1 MAEKILVIDDD
12 PETLKFLTLI
22 LSRMGYQVLTAK
34 DGIQALDMAHSENPG
49 LIVLDVMLPGLD
61 GYEVA
66 RSLRRH
72 PETALTPIL
81 MFTVKSLVEDK
92 LAGYEAGVDIYL
104 TKPVHPVELQAN
116 IKALLAQKKA
126 RTDVLAKQGY
136 VVGVLAPK
144 GGLGV
149 STVALNLA
157 IIYHQNHHAKVI
169 AAEMRPGQGSWAQE
183 LNFANPVGLA
193 NLLRMNPAEITPSI
207 VEEQLVS
214 TLYGVHLLL
223 ASNTSKDVEY
233 ISALAQYEAVVEQMA
248 VLVPLVILDIGTN
261 FHPAYD
267 VLTGLCNEII
277 LVTEPQPIAL
287 KQTRTLVDELRTR
300 SFGSGRALTVV
311 TVNRTRAEI
320 TLPVSQIEQILKTPV
335 AMGFPPATEL
345 AYMAAT
351 RAAPMGLLQPE
362 GIIAQQFSNLA
373 GNLSRHLASKGD

>member
-12 PETLKFLTLI
+12 PETLKFLNLI

-126 RTDVLAKQGY
+126 RTDILTKQGY

-157 IIYHQNHHAKVI
+157 ISYHQNYHTKVI

-183 LNFANPVGLA
+183 LNFSNPVGLV
-193 NLLRMNPAEITPSI
+193 NLLRMNPEEIAPTI

-214 TLYGVHLLL
+214 TLYGVRLLL

-233 ISALAQYEAVVEQMA
+233 ISAL
-248 VLVPLVILDIGTN
+248 
-261 FHPAYD
+261 
-267 VLTGLCNEII
+267 
-277 LVTEPQPIAL
+277 
-287 KQTRTLVDELRTR
+287 
-300 SFGSGRALTVV
+300 S
-311 TVNRTRAEI
+311 
-320 TLPVSQIEQILKTPV
+320 
-335 AMGFPPATEL
+335 
-345 AYMAAT
+345 
-351 RAAPMGLLQPE
+351 
-362 GIIAQQFSNLA
+362 
-373 GNLSRHLASKGD
+373 

>member
-193 NLLRMNPAEITPSI
+193 NLLRMNPTEITPSI

-214 TLYGVHLLL
+214 TLYGVRLLL

-233 ISALAQYEAVVEQMA
+233 ISALDQYESVVEQMT

-267 VLTGLCNEII
+267 VLTELCNEII
-277 LVTEPQPIAL
+277 LVTEPQPVAL
-287 KQTRTLVDELRTR
+287 KQARTLVDELRTR

-335 AMGFPPATEL
+335 ALGFPPATEL

-351 RAAPMGLLQPE
+351 RAAPIGLLQPE

-373 GNLSRHLASKGD
+373 GNLSRHLAAKGD

>member
-22 LSRMGYQVLTAK
+22 LTRMGYQVLTAK

-126 RTDVLAKQGY
+126 RTDVLTKQGY

-169 AAEMRPGQGSWAQE
+169 AAEMRPGPGCWAQE

-207 VEEQLVS
+207 VEEQLVT
-214 TLYGVHLLL
+214 TLYGVRLLL

-233 ISALAQYEAVVEQMA
+233 ISALDQYETVVEQMA
-248 VLVPLVILDIGTN
+248 ALVPLVVLDIGTN

-267 VLTGLCNEII
+267 VLTELCNEII

-287 KQTRTLVDELRTR
+287 KQTRTLVEELRTR

-335 AMGFPPATEL
+335 ALGFPPATEL

-373 GNLSRHLASKGD
+373 GNLSHHLAAKGD